1 MVSSRFPV
9 CFEQVLFVLA
19 ALCALVALGE
29 EECSYHCK
37 CDGSCEVS
45 YTLKTSRRSASG
57 TGYCFSRRFGGKCGG
72 TPSRCQRCSDKC
84 NGARGEAP
92 TDIMDGNG
100 K

>member
-1 MVSSRFPV
+1 MKYCVA
-9 CFEQVLFVLA
+9 VLFVLA
-19 ALCALVALGE
+19 ALCALAALGE

-57 TGYCFSRRFGGKCGG
+57 FATCTRRGTCGR
-72 TPSRCQRCSDKC
+72 TPSRCRRCVDKC

-100 K
+100 E